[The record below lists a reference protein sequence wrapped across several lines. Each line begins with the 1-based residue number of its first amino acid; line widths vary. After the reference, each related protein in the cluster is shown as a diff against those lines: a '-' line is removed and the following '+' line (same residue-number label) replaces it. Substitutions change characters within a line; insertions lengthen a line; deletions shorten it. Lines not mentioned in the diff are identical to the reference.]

1 MKCKN
6 LEELI
11 NYMKNEIMQD
21 DYERMLEIN
30 FGDDCIIMHVF
41 ESEVPIR
48 IDYHTVYDYNNTEPE
63 QVLLA
68 QLDSEL
74 LRHDVGRVWLQR
86 LDEICTLIEDN
97 SEIFERLIKKG
108 DK

>member
-1 MKCKN
+1 MKCNN

-11 NYMKNEIMQD
+11 VYMKNEIMQD
-21 DYERMLEIN
+21 EYERILEMT
-30 FGDDCIIMHVF
+30 FGDDCIIMYVF

-48 IDYHTVYDYNNTEPE
+48 IDYNKVYDYNNSEPK

-74 LRHDVGRVWLQR
+74 LRHDIGKVWLQR

-97 SEIFERLIKKG
+97 SEIFEKLIRKEGK
-108 DK
+108 

>member
-1 MKCKN
+1 MKCNN

-11 NYMKNEIMQD
+11 VYMKNEIMQD
-21 DYERMLEIN
+21 EYERILEMT

-48 IDYHTVYDYNNTEPE
+48 IDYNKVYDYNNSEPK

-74 LRHDVGRVWLQR
+74 LRHDIGKVWLQR

-97 SEIFERLIKKG
+97 SEIFEKLIRKEGK
-108 DK
+108 